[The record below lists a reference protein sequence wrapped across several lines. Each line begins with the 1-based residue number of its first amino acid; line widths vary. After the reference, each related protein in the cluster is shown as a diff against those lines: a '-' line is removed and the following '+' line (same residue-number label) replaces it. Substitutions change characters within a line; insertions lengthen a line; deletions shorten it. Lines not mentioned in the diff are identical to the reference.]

1 MSVRGH
7 LGDVVFKSN
16 RLSLFFKIIILNCV
30 STVYDSP
37 TVVCTV
43 DAFCAAPAI
52 YSVTQGHIADDFND
66 QQPGCYSI
74 DANLNF
80 STLCLFYGFALH
92 SSDDI
97 YMITFL
103 RASF

>member
-1 MSVRGH
+1 MSSSQVIGFY
-7 LGDVVFKSN
+7 LY
-16 RLSLFFKIIILNCV
+16 LKIIILHFV
-30 STVYDSP
+30 STVHDSP

-52 YSVTQGHIADDFND
+52 YSVTQGHIADEFND
-66 QQPGCYSI
+66 QQPGRYSI

-92 SSDDI
+92 SGDDI
-97 YMITFL
+97 YVITFL
-103 RASF
+103 RASL

>member
-1 MSVRGH
+1 M
-7 LGDVVFKSN
+7 
-16 RLSLFFKIIILNCV
+16 LSSQVIGFYLYFKIIIFNFV
-30 STVYDSP
+30 STVYDSL

-52 YSVTQGHIADDFND
+52 YSVTQGHIAGEFND
-66 QQPGCYSI
+66 QKPGWYST
-74 DANLNF
+74 DANLKF
-80 STLCLFYGFALH
+80 SKLCLFYGFALH
-92 SSDDI
+92 SGDDI